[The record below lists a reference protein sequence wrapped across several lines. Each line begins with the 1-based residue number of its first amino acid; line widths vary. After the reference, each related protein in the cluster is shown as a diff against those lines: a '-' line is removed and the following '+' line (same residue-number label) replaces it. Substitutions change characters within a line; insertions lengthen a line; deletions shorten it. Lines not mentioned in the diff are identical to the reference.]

1 MSYKI
6 AGISYKMV
14 VNLKKYYENQ
24 NISDIMSYK
33 RVVN

>member
-1 MSYKI
+1 
-6 AGISYKMV
+6 MV